1 MTEFTGSDVALIIT
15 AVGTFITSVSAAI
28 ISAVNTVKINR
39 ASRQIEEVHKSTN
52 GMKEELVTSVSKEQR
67 ALGVTEGRAQVHEEL
82 KNGNKPQ

>member
-28 ISAVNTVKINR
+28 ISAINTVKINR

-52 GMKEELVTSVSKEQR
+52 GMKDELVTSVGNEKH
-67 ALGVTEGRAQVHEEL
+67 ALGVMEGRLQVHEEL
-82 KNGNKPQ
+82 KNGTKPQ